1 MSVPPSYRTLAERSL
16 DTVAAELRAIPNG
29 QVRTDVMMAH
39 AAQAQAIA
47 TVAVA
52 QALLH
57 IGDLLA
63 KQASEEPK

>member
-1 MSVPPSYRTLAERSL
+1 MGETPSYRTLAERAL
-16 DTVAAELRAIPNG
+16 DSAAAELRAIPNG
-29 QVRTDVMMAH
+29 QVPTPVFAAHMAKT
-39 AAQAQAIA
+39 QALA

-63 KQASEEPK
+63 THASEEPK

>member
-1 MSVPPSYRTLAERSL
+1 MSAPPSYRTLAERSL
-16 DTVAAELRAIPNG
+16 DSAWAELRDIPQG
-29 QVRTDVMMAH
+29 QVPTDVMMAH
-39 AAQAQAIA
+39 AAQAQAAA

-63 KQASEEPK
+63 AHASEEPK